1 VNPQNR
7 LANRIRLI
15 VITDAASAGPR
26 SIPEVVSAALSA
38 GAPAIQLRDKTMRAG
53 ELVALGTILREL
65 TRAHDALLFV
75 NDRVDVA
82 LAVGADGVHL
92 GPDDLPVAAVRRIV
106 PPEFLI
112 GFSTDGVDEAL
123 QAAADGADY
132 LGCGAVWQTGSKDD
146 AGESI
151 GADGLDRVARASPIP
166 VVGIGG
172 ITADRAAIVAA
183 TRAAGVAVIGAVM
196 RAADPGRATAS
207 LLGALPPSDEPAA
220 R

>member
-1 VNPQNR
+1 MTPPKG

-38 GAPAIQLRDKTMRAG
+38 GAPAIQLRDKTMGAG
-53 ELVALGTILREL
+53 ELVALGAILREL

-112 GFSTDGVDEAL
+112 GFSTDQVDAAL

-132 LGCGAVWQTGSKDD
+132 LGCGAVWPTGSKGD
-146 AGESI
+146 AGRSI
-151 GADGLDRVARASPIP
+151 GPDGLDRVARAAPIP

-172 ITADRAAIVAA
+172 ITADRAAVLAS
-183 TRAAGVAVIGAVM
+183 TRAAGMAVIAAVM
-196 RAADPGRATAS
+196 GAADPGHATAS
-207 LLGALPPSDEPAA
+207 LLAAFPASDEPASP
-220 R
+220 